1 MIEDWRDCK
10 FNWKMCSQI
19 EELFNILSLHHME
32 VSILFDPFSGWGYSC
47 VCQKKKKKKRTL
59 LGVKHDVC
67 TTVVSQSLN
76 LGLYI
81 FTKTTEHK
89 LQ

>member
-47 VCQKKKKKKRTL
+47 VCQKKKKKK
-59 LGVKHDVC
+59 
-67 TTVVSQSLN
+67 
-76 LGLYI
+76 
-81 FTKTTEHK
+81 EHY
-89 LQ
+89 